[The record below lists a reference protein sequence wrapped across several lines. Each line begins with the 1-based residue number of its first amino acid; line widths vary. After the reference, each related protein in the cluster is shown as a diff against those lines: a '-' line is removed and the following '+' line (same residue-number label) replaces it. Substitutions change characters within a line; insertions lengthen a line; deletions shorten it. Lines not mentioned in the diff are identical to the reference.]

1 MVTRRQYTLAVLFL
15 GVALIIEGLALYGY
29 AGALGADSPVPFI
42 VLVAGAAVLIGGLVV
57 SLFFATWR
65 KPEKEKI
72 LV

>member
-1 MVTRRQYTLAVLFL
+1 MVTRRQYTFAVLFL

-29 AGALGADSPVPFI
+29 AGALGSDSPVPFI
-42 VLVAGAAVLIGGLVV
+42 VLIAGAVVLVGGLTV
-57 SLFFATWR
+57 SIFFATWR